1 MTAMDLA
8 QEVAQLRL
16 MLTGVEGV
24 LASPNAAPRALEDF
38 KSMVDEVRTRV
49 WAVLSAQNAEN
60 PGAFSAHFRLRRIR
74 ETLEALAA
82 DLRAGTLATTDPEC
96 AGIATAM
103 RVVLAALERPSA
115 GAGPV
120 A

>member
-38 KSMVDEVRTRV
+38 KSMVDDVRTRV

-60 PGAFSAHFRLRRIR
+60 PRAFSAHFRLRRIR
-74 ETLEALAA
+74 ETTEALAA
-82 DLRAGTLATTDPEC
+82 DLRAGVLPATDPEC
-96 AGIATAM
+96 AGIVAAM
-103 RVVLAALERPSA
+103 RAALVELEGRSA
-115 GAGPV
+115 GAAPV

>member
-24 LASPNAAPRALEDF
+24 LASPNAVPRALEDF
-38 KSMVDEVRTRV
+38 KSMVDDLRTRV

-60 PGAFSAHFRLRRIR
+60 PAAFSAHFRLRRMR
-74 ETLEALAA
+74 ETTEALAA
-82 DLRAGTLATTDPEC
+82 DLRAGTLPTSDPEC
-96 AGIATAM
+96 AGIVAAM
-103 RVVLAALERPSA
+103 HAVLAALGQPPG
-115 GAGPV
+115 GA
-120 A
+120 ARA